1 MAFQESYYSS
11 GLLAATDYSKG
22 GEVGK
27 ATNTGSSQTVTPSV
41 SDFICDVT
49 ISARRVLDVYQLTY
63 FERYYVSGEIVVI
76 PTDDPDMVDGDRFLE
91 AHLARYADD
100 RREWIASLDYSMRL
114 ALGKRFI
121 DAEMYPV
128 RSYLEPVDVRRKKA
142 GKTKW
147 SHLYGN

>member
-1 MAFQESYYSS
+1 
-11 GLLAATDYSKG
+11 
-22 GEVGK
+22 
-27 ATNTGSSQTVTPSV
+27 
-41 SDFICDVT
+41 
-49 ISARRVLDVYQLTY
+49 
-63 FERYYVSGEIVVI
+63 
-76 PTDDPDMVDGDRFLE
+76 MVDGDKFLE

-100 RREWIASLDYSMRL
+100 RREWITSLDYSMRL